1 MEKSVFLQ
9 EKYTRIYKILGV
21 TAGVYLAFRY
31 ALPLF
36 APFVAAYVLAG
47 AVRPVVV
54 FLKRKL
60 RIPMSIGGLI
70 TILVLMGVL
79 GTGLFF
85 LGKLLVEQIVRFVE
99 NYSGY
104 RDATMGTAKRLCSRV
119 DGWFSLK
126 TGTAEGLL
134 QSGLTRMGETVNE
147 EILPALSKRSVELFG
162 AFAYGLAG
170 TMIAVV
176 AAVLFLGDREKYA
189 VGCRKSPFYE
199 EAKQVL
205 GRLSAAGVA
214 YLKTQSI
221 LMLLVGLICTV
232 GFLFVIKEYALL
244 LGIGVAVFDAF
255 PVLGSGLILVP
266 WAVVYLL
273 KGNYVPMAVLLV
285 MYLLCLLV
293 REGLEPKLLGN
304 RIGIPP
310 LYTLMAVYVGVELF
324 GLWGVILGPFGLVII
339 RAVAETEKAEPEAVP
354 SHTKEN
360 GKGQKI

>member
-9 EKYTRIYKILGV
+9 EKYVKIYKVIGV

-36 APFVAAYVLAG
+36 APFVAAYLLAG
-47 AVRPVVV
+47 AVRPVVL

-60 RIPMSIGGLI
+60 HIPMSVGGTLM
-70 TILVLMGVL
+70 ILLLVGAL
-79 GTGLFF
+79 GTGIFF
-85 LGKLLVEQIVRFVE
+85 LGKLLVEQVVRFIE

-104 RDATMGTAKRLCSRV
+104 RDATLKVAERFCSRV

-126 TGTAEGLL
+126 SGTAGELMHTGLA
-134 QSGLTRMGETVNE
+134 RIGETVNE
-147 EILPALSKRSVELFG
+147 EVLPALSKQSVATLG
-162 AFAYGLAG
+162 AFVYGIAG
-170 TMIAVV
+170 VIIAFV
-176 AAVLFLGDREKYA
+176 AAVLLLSDREKYA
-189 VGCRKSPFYE
+189 KGYRRSPFYA

-214 YLKTQSI
+214 YLKTQCI
-221 LMLLVGLICTV
+221 IMFLIALVCTV
-232 GFLFVIKEYALL
+232 GFFFVKKEYALL
-244 LGIGVAVFDAF
+244 LGIGVAVLDAF

-266 WAVVYLL
+266 WAIICLL
-273 KGNYVPMAVLLV
+273 KGSYMQTVVLVIVYFVCVLI
-285 MYLLCLLV
+285 

-324 GLWGVILGPFGLVII
+324 GLMGVILGPFGLVII
-339 RAVAETEKAEPEAVP
+339 RAVLDGEKEGL
-354 SHTKEN
+354 SL
-360 GKGQKI
+360 